1 MAKGRVIVKG
11 FIEVT
16 YEGQKY
22 CVNVR
27 YIIRFHKSSQGTVIY
42 LRGNGAFSVLPVE
55 ESYEEVKAKII
66 EASKA
71 I

>member
-1 MAKGRVIVKG
+1 MKG

-27 YIIRFHKSSQGTVIY
+27 YIIRFNSTPSGAVLH
-42 LRGNGAFSVLPVE
+42 LRGNGSFGVLPVQ
-55 ESYEEVKAKII
+55 ESYDTIKKKITD
-66 EASKA
+66 ASKA
-71 I
+71 E